1 MPSHSKP
8 HLGTA
13 AKLSSTSTPFPFALA
28 DALPTPFF
36 ALDET
41 GVYLYANPAACQLFQ
56 LSAEKIHGKTDTE
69 LWPTGVAS
77 SVEQHRRL
85 AESSLK
91 PQTFRTNLPSGSDPL
106 WVEWTCTF
114 VDSPNRHTQLVARD
128 ITQHHEQ
135 TSLFNIQQSLLEN
148 VAQGIPLNQIL
159 ENLLHAIEKE
169 FPGLIGSF
177 LLANADETQLF
188 LSASPSLPPSY
199 NAAIDG
205 LSIGPCE
212 GSCGTAA
219 FRKAPVFVQDTFT
232 DPLWKKYCEL
242 AKLHGLRAC
251 WSIPICSRQSQG
263 PRLLGTFAIYSR
275 EPGLPSK
282 RLEWLI
288 SQVENL
294 ACIAIENHHTILEL
308 DKTATRFRTFVENAT
323 EAFFL
328 HAEDGRVIDVNQKAC
343 DHLGYSRFELIGLSP
358 LDFDPMFN
366 ATQIQEILSSLKA
379 GNQHVFETKHRR
391 KDGTIVPVEVRASP
405 FKHHGSSF
413 TIASVFNISDRR
425 QEEARQ
431 RQAHEQLS
439 RIYETVGD
447 TIFLLAVEP
456 GPQYRFQSINPAF
469 SRTTGLPIEAVIGKW
484 VHEIIP
490 EPSLTMVLSNYEEA
504 IRNKQIV
511 RWEETSEYPTGTLT
525 GEVCVAPVFDEHGNC
540 THLVGSVHDIT
551 KRKAAERQLEENRQ
565 VLSAIFHTTPECIKV
580 VDASGILIEMNRAGL
595 NIIEAHATDQ
605 VIGQQVI
612 DLVVPEDKERFRQLH
627 QQVCNGSSS
636 TLEFDILSLQGRRI
650 TMESHAVPV
659 DINGTRAH
667 LAVSRDVTD
676 RKKSEAALKRTND
689 LLQAVVSGTTDAVFV
704 KDLKGRYL
712 LFNQAAAN
720 FVGRPINEVLG
731 HDDNAIFSPD
741 TASTVMARDR
751 QVMEQG
757 YTQSYEE
764 IATSQG
770 KTRTYLSTKGPYRD
784 ETGRVIGLIGIS
796 HDITER
802 QESERRLRLFE
813 FSIDHAVD
821 SFYWIN
827 RDSIILSANDTALQL
842 TGYTREELIGKT
854 VGFIDPNYDITQW
867 PDHWEEL
874 KRSGS
879 LSFESHQITK
889 DGRKILTEVRA
900 NYLQYEGKE
909 YSCAV
914 VRDISARKQT
924 EEERDR
930 LWNHS
935 PDLVS
940 IAGFDGKFK
949 QVNPA
954 WSKIL
959 GWTNA
964 EILSNPWLSL
974 IHPDDHAA
982 SIAAGQKLLQG
993 EPING
998 FENRY
1003 RCKDGTY
1010 RWFSW
1015 NSIPVIATQTIYGF
1029 IRDVTRE
1036 KQLAEQ
1042 LRQSQKMEAI
1052 GRLAGG
1058 VAHDFNNILTIIN
1071 GYTEIVLDSLPHH
1084 PPRPEQL
1091 MAIRDA
1097 GERAAGLT
1105 AQLLAFSR
1113 KAIIEP
1119 KTLDLNQIV
1128 DSSARMLRRLIGEDI
1143 TFVVTPSDAPA
1154 MIKADPSHLSQVII
1168 NLAVNARDAMPQG
1181 GELRITT
1188 AIMDWAASPPP
1199 ECPELKPGRFVT
1211 LTVSDTGHGMSDSVK
1226 EKIFE
1231 PFFTTKG
1238 VGKGTGLGLSVV
1250 HGVVKQCG
1258 GHIAVHSRPSAG
1270 TTFTLY
1276 FPYISAVP
1284 QPPTAPAKLLN
1295 SRGSETILLVED
1307 EAEVRA
1313 VARLSLELMGYQVV
1327 EAAGGDEALS
1337 KLKSA
1342 PSPIQ
1347 LLITDVVMPGMGGR
1361 QVAAAARQQIPKL
1374 PIIYISGHTDDA
1386 IVKSNLFDQS
1396 ETFLQKPFSPD
1407 SLAQKVRQLLDQI
1420 PKQ

>member
-1 MPSHSKP
+1 MPSPSKP
-8 HLGTA
+8 HLSSP
-13 AKLSSTSTPFPFALA
+13 AKISSTPAPISFAIADSFLTPIFAK
-28 DALPTPFF
+28 DVDGT
-36 ALDET
+36 
-41 GVYLYANPAACQLFQ
+41 YLYANPAACRLLKLPAEEILGKADQDLWSTSLADAIAQHEQLAAN
-56 LSAEKIHGKTDTE
+56 SGM
-69 LWPTGVAS
+69 S
-77 SVEQHRRL
+77 
-85 AESSLK
+85 
-91 PQTFRTNLPSGSDPL
+91 QTFCTGFPSNADTL
-106 WVEWTCTF
+106 WLEWTCT
-114 VDSPNRHTQLVARD
+114 VPETPIRHVLLTARD
-128 ITQHHEQ
+128 ITQQREQ
-135 TSLFNIQQSLLEN
+135 DCLFSIQQSLLEN
-148 VAQGIPLNQIL
+148 IAHGLPLNQIL
-159 ENLLHAIEKE
+159 ENLLHSIENE

-177 LLANADETQLF
+177 LLANSDETQLF
-188 LSASPSLPPSY
+188 LSAAPSLPTSY
-199 NAAIDG
+199 NSAIDG
-205 LSIGPCE
+205 LTIGPCE

-219 FRKAPVFVQDTFT
+219 FRKAPVFVSDTYT
-232 DPLWKKYCEL
+232 DTLWTKYRDQ

-251 WSIPICSRQSQG
+251 WSIPICSRQGNG

-275 EPGLPSK
+275 NPGLPSK

-288 SQVENL
+288 AKIENL

-308 DKTATRFRTFVENAT
+308 DKNATRYRTFVENAT

-343 DHLGYSRFELIGLSP
+343 DHLGYARTELIGLSP
-358 LDFDPMFN
+358 LDFDPMFD
-366 ATQIQEILSSLKA
+366 ASQIREILSSLKA
-379 GNQHVFETKHRR
+379 GNQHVFETQHRR
-391 KDGTIVPVEVRASP
+391 KNGTTIPVEVRASP

-413 TIASVFNISDRR
+413 TIASVFDISDRK
-425 QEEARQ
+425 QAEARQ
-431 RQAHEQLS
+431 WQAHEQLS
-439 RIYETVGD
+439 KIYETVGD
-447 TIFLLAVEP
+447 TIFLIAVEP
-456 GPQYRFQSINPAF
+456 CSRYRFESVNPAF
-469 SRTTGLPIEAVIGKW
+469 SRTTGLPVEAVIGKW
-484 VHEIIP
+484 VHEVIP
-490 EPSLTMVLSNYEEA
+490 EPSLTMVLSYYEQA
-504 IRNKQIV
+504 IRNRQLI
-511 RWEETSEYPTGTLT
+511 RWEETSDYPTGTLT
-525 GEVCVAPVFDEHGNC
+525 GEVCVAPVFDDRGNC

-551 KRKAAERQLEENRQ
+551 KRKAAERQLEEHRQ
-565 VLSAIFHTTPECIKV
+565 FLSAIYQTTPECIKI
-580 VDASGILIEMNRAGL
+580 VDHSGALIEMNQAGL
-595 NIIEAHATDQ
+595 NIIEATDASQ
-605 VIGQQVI
+605 ALGRRIV
-612 DLVVPEDKERFRQLH
+612 DLVVPEDRPRYEAFH
-627 QQVCNGSSS
+627 QQVCHGSSV
-636 TLEFDILSLQGRRI
+636 TIEFDIYSFSGRRI

-659 DINGTRAH
+659 DINGKRAH
-667 LAVSRDVTD
+667 LAVSRDITTK
-676 RKKSEAALKRTND
+676 KKSEAELKRTNE

-704 KDLKGRYL
+704 KDLEGRYL

-720 FVGRPINEVLG
+720 LVGRPTSEVLG
-731 HDDNAIFSPD
+731 QDDYAIFSPES
-741 TASTVMARDR
+741 AALVIARDR

-757 YTQSYEE
+757 YTQTYEE
-764 IATSQG
+764 SATSQG

-796 HDITER
+796 HDISER

-827 RDSIILSANDTALQL
+827 RDSIILSANDTALQI
-842 TGYTREELIGKT
+842 TGYAREELIGKT
-854 VGFIDPNYDITQW
+854 VGFIDPNYDIAQW

-874 KRSGS
+874 KRRGS
-879 LSFESHQITK
+879 LTFESYQITK
-889 DGRKILTEVRA
+889 NGRKFFTEVTA

-959 GWTNA
+959 GWTD
-964 EILSNPWLSL
+964 EELLTRPWLFFV
-974 IHPDDHAA
+974 HPDDHAA
-982 SIAAGQKLLQG
+982 SIVAGQKLLQG
-993 EPING
+993 EPVKG

-1015 NSIPVIATQTIYGF
+1015 NSIPVIETQTIYGF
-1029 IRDVTRE
+1029 IRDTTRE
-1036 KQLAEQ
+1036 RQLAEQ

-1084 PPRPEQL
+1084 SPLPEQL

-1097 GERAAGLT
+1097 GERAAALT

-1113 KAIIEP
+1113 KAVTEP
-1119 KTLDLNQIV
+1119 KTLDLNQTV
-1128 DSSARMLRRLIGEDI
+1128 ESSVRMLSRLIGEDI
-1143 TFVVTPSDAPA
+1143 ALVVTPSESPA
-1154 MIKADPSHLSQVII
+1154 MIKADPSQLSQVIL

-1188 AIMDWAASPPP
+1188 AVIDWTDPLPQD
-1199 ECPELKPGRFVT
+1199 CPELKPGRFVT

-1258 GHIAVHSRPSAG
+1258 GHITVQSSPSAG

-1276 FPYISAVP
+1276 LPFVNAIP
-1284 QPPTAPAKLLN
+1284 QLLSTPTKLLN
-1295 SRGSETILLVED
+1295 SRGNETILLVED

-1313 VARLSLELMGYQVV
+1313 VARLSLELMGYQVI
-1327 EAAGGDEALS
+1327 EASGGDEALS
-1337 KLKSA
+1337 KLQS
-1342 PSPIQ
+1342 SPQQIQ
-1347 LLITDVVMPGMGGR
+1347 LLVTDVVMPGMRGR

-1374 PIIYISGHTDDA
+1374 PILYISGHTDDA
-1386 IVKSNLFDQS
+1386 LVKSHLFDQS
-1396 ETFLQKPFSPD
+1396 ETFLQKPFSPEG
-1407 SLAQKVRQLLDQI
+1407 LAQKVRQLLDQHQ
-1420 PKQ
+1420 KR